1 MRWLPL
7 LLPLAL
13 AACGGTHADD
23 GDSSGVTSDQARQLD
38 AAAAATDINATASA
52 GGNTQ

>member
-1 MRWLPL
+1 MRRALLL

-13 AACGGTHADD
+13 AACGGTRDD
-23 GDSSGVTSDQARQLD
+23 ADSSGLTRDQDRQLD
-38 AAAAATDINATASA
+38 AAAAATDINTTASA